1 MLLPGME
8 ACPRQEW
15 RGTVTEIHPEQIAP
29 CGLYCGVC
37 RIRHA
42 TQENDL
48 AYLKRLA
55 RIYARR
61 FPEIAGARPEDLLCD
76 GCLSARRFP
85 FCQECAIRDCTQQKG
100 YQGCH
105 QCSEFPCALIQGFPM
120 PAGQKVM
127 LRSIPYWR
135 THGTAAWIATEEARY
150 RCPACGHR
158 LFRGARQCEQCRA
171 PASVD

>member
-1 MLLPGME
+1 M
-8 ACPRQEW
+8 
-15 RGTVTEIHPEQIAP
+15 TETYPERIAP

-37 RIRHA
+37 RIHHA

-61 FPEIAGARPEDLLCD
+61 FPEFAGMPPEDLLCD
-76 GCLSARRFP
+76 GCLSTRRFP
-85 FCQECAIRDCTQQKG
+85 FCRECAIRDCTQRKG

-105 QCSEFPCALIQGFPM
+105 QCPDFPCALIDEFPM
-120 PAGQKVM
+120 PAGKKVM

-135 THGTAAWIATEEARY
+135 THGTELWIAAEKERY
-150 RCPACGHR
+150 HCPACGHR
-158 LFRGARQCEQCRA
+158 LFRGARQCEQCRS
-171 PASVD
+171 PVSVD